1 MKKKWYI
8 LMTSCLLCTSIIA
21 GCSKD
26 TAATGGN
33 GGQQAAAAQGAFE
46 RPDLSGEI
54 TEVNGN
60 EVTLK
65 IIEQPQRNNGNG
77 GNPQGNNQNNQDNQ
91 EKQGDQDNNQG
102 NPGGTGG
109 MRPEISYTGEVK
121 TITIPA
127 DASLVA
133 MTRGANGMSET
144 AVNMSELTAG
154 VRLSIYYKE
163 DGKTI
168 SKVSVQ
174 KQMAEGGNTSN

>member
-1 MKKKWYI
+1 MKKKWYT
-8 LMTSCLLCTSIIA
+8 LMISYLLCTSIIA

-77 GNPQGNNQNNQDNQ
+77 RNPQGNNQ